1 MLYLYIAKKNIVMK
15 KLIKNYLLLLIV
27 GLLTVSCSNDDD
39 SSSTPVSN
47 TIADF
52 VSNNSDYSSLKAALD
67 KAGLTSVLAGS
78 ASFTVFAPDNDA
90 FNAFL
95 SDNGFSTLNDVPDA
109 VLEQVLLN
117 HVVSGVNLSSSLS
130 TGYVKTLAEESTT
143 SNKIDMYI
151 NTSSGVQINGDA
163 QVVLADVSVDNGVIH
178 AVDKVIGL
186 PTVVTF
192 ATADSTF
199 ATLVAALTRESSF
212 TYVSTLSTGNGTS
225 PAPFT
230 VFAPTNTAFGDLLT
244 ELGASSL
251 DDIATGTLE
260 ATLNTH
266 VVGAANVLSSTL
278 TDGMMVSTLGDT
290 FTINLSSGASFTDL
304 NDRTGNIIVTDVQSA
319 NGVIHVVD
327 KVILP
332 QLN

>member
-1 MLYLYIAKKNIVMK
+1 MK
-15 KLIKNYLLLLIV
+15 KLIKNYLLLLVV

-52 VSNNSDYSSLKAALD
+52 VSNNSNYSSLKAALD

-78 ASFTVFAPDNDA
+78 DSFTVFAPDNDA
-90 FNAFL
+90 FSVFL
-95 SDNGFSTLNDVPDA
+95 SANGFLTLNDVPDA

-117 HVVSGVNLSSSLS
+117 HVVSGVNMSSSLS

-163 QVVLADVSVDNGVIH
+163 QVVQADISVDNGVIH
-178 AVDKVIGL
+178 AVNKVIGL

-199 ATLVAALTRESSF
+199 STLVAALTRESSF

-230 VFAPTNTAFGDLLT
+230 VFAPTNNAFADLLV
-244 ELGASSL
+244 ELEVSSL
-251 DDIATGTLE
+251 NDIATATLE

-266 VVGAANVLSSTL
+266 VVGGANILSNTL
-278 TDGMMVSTLGDT
+278 TNGMTVTTLGDT
-290 FTINLSSGASFTDL
+290 FTINTTSGVTFTDQ
-304 NDRTGNIIVTDVQSA
+304 NNRSGNVIVADVQSA
-319 NGVIHVVD
+319 NGVIHVID

>member
-1 MLYLYIAKKNIVMK
+1 MK
-15 KLIKNYLLLLIV
+15 KLFKNYLLLLVV

-52 VSNNSDYSSLKAALD
+52 VNSNPNYSSLKAALD
-67 KAGLTSVLAGS
+67 KVGLTSVLAGS
-78 ASFTVFAPDNDA
+78 DSFTVFAPDNNA
-90 FNAFL
+90 FSAFL
-95 SDNGFSTLNDVPDA
+95 SDNGFSTLDDVPNA

-117 HVVSGVNLSSSLS
+117 HVVSGVNVSSSLS
-130 TGYVKTLAEESTT
+130 TGYIKTLAEESTT

-151 NTSSGVQINGDA
+151 NTASGVQINGDA
-163 QVVLADVSVDNGVIH
+163 QVVTADISVDNGVIH
-178 AVDKVIGL
+178 AVNKVIGL

-199 ATLVAALTRESSF
+199 STLVAALTREDSF
-212 TYVSTLSTGNGTS
+212 TFVATLSTANGTS

-244 ELGASSL
+244 ELSYSTL
-251 DDIATGTLE
+251 DDIPTATLE

-266 VVGAANVLSSTL
+266 VVGGSNVLSSTL
-278 TDGMMVSTLGDT
+278 TDGMTVTTLGDT
-290 FTINLSSGASFTDL
+290 FTINTTSGVTFTDQ
-304 NDRTGNIIVTDVQSA
+304 NSRTGNVIVADVQSA

>member
-1 MLYLYIAKKNIVMK
+1 MK

-52 VSNNSDYSSLKAALD
+52 VSNNADYSSLKAALD

-78 ASFTVFAPDNDA
+78 DSFTVFAPDNDA

-212 TYVSTLSTGNGTS
+212 TYVSTLSTVNGTS

-290 FTINLSSGASFTDL
+290 FTINLSSGATFTDL